1 MKVKDVMSMSPIW
14 VEKDFS
20 IKQMTRLIFTTK
32 TPGFPVVEKGK
43 VVGFIAEEDIYLKIY
58 DFQEEGTNSKK
69 SLDDILDKKVEEFM
83 IHDVICVSPET
94 PLVEAQKILYELNL
108 FQLPVID
115 KNKKL
120 VGALT
125 RGDVFRYVLEDEI
138 PSLEQS
144 EFVSFIETNY
154 DKMINWDERFEYEFP
169 TLFRIFNREGVKKVL
184 DLEVWTGEYS
194 FGLAKEGINV
204 LGVDHNPSLIRLCN
218 EKRAKQP
225 EKIKK
230 NIKFVLSDYTG
241 KESLIPG
248 QKFDAIISMGGSLP
262 YLKQDLNNLLSSVY
276 KSINN
281 NGVFVL
287 QLQNLE
293 RIMKQKN
300 GFSYFRR
307 KKSEVSDNQQEL
319 YVEFFDR
326 KGEDVLRQ
334 HIVSFS
340 FDGKRWVYR
349 GVNSVDINYLR
360 NRNIEG
366 MLRDAGFK
374 DISFTGNK
382 SEPDGDYGHMSLIKP
397 FDPLTSDWMTVIAR
411 KEKKD

>member
-1 MKVKDVMSMSPIW
+1 MSMSPIW
-14 VEKDFS
+14 VEKNFS

-58 DFQEEGTNSKK
+58 NFQEDGSKGKK
-69 SLDDILDKKVEEFM
+69 SLADILDKKVEDFM
-83 IHDVICVSPET
+83 IHDVISVNPET
-94 PLVEAQKILYELNL
+94 PLIEAQKILYELNL

-144 EFVSFIETNY
+144 EFVSFLEVNY

-204 LGVDHNPSLIRLCN
+204 LGVDHNPSLINLCN
-218 EKRAKQP
+218 EKRAKQT

-230 NIKFVLSDYTG
+230 NVKFELSDYSG
-241 KESLIPG
+241 KDTLIAG
-248 QKFDAIISMGGSLP
+248 QKFDAVISMGGSLP
-262 YLKQDLNNLLSSVY
+262 YLENDVDKLLKSVY
-276 KSINN
+276 KSINE

-287 QLQNLE
+287 QLMNLE

-307 KKSEVSDNQQEL
+307 KNSETEENQQEL

-326 KGEDVLRQ
+326 KSEDILRQ
-334 HIVSFS
+334 HIISLF

-349 GVNSVDINYLR
+349 GVNSVNINYLR

-366 MLRDAGFK
+366 MLREAGFK
-374 DISFTGNK
+374 DISITGNK
-382 SEPDGDYGHMSLIKP
+382 SDPDGDYGHMSLIKP
-397 FDPLTSDWMTVIAR
+397 FDPVSSDWMTIVAV
-411 KEKKD
+411 KK